1 MELEINSM
9 TLIEAGAPLQQLG
22 RSRERD
28 LAAGAPQKG
37 VGAVSGLKD
46 LQRI

>member
-1 MELEINSM
+1 M

-22 RSRERD
+22 RSVGRNLD
-28 LAAGAPQKG
+28 AGAPQKG
-37 VGAVSGLKD
+37 AGAVSGLKD